1 MVIQIILLA
10 AVVVFLFTF
19 IRSRHGVRMNAG
31 KRLAFVL
38 FLAINAYAVI
48 RPNDVTA
55 LAHLVGVGRGTD
67 LLLYALVVAFTFVVI
82 NFYLRSRELDEKTT
96 RLARAVALREAES
109 ANRDR
114 GLIPEARPVTNTNDQ
129 LTHAPE
135 ASLAP

>member
-10 AVVVFLFTF
+10 AIVVFLLTF

-38 FLAINAYAVI
+38 FLLINAYAVV

-55 LAHLVGVGRGTD
+55 LAQLVGVGRGTD

-129 LTHAPE
+129 LAHGPE
-135 ASLAP
+135 TAVTP